1 MKLLL
6 IEHKLEAPG
15 DAVVTTA
22 ELVLQAATI
31 HNGTTKYISPGSVT
45 DDELKI

>member
-6 IEHKLEAPG
+6 REHKLEAPG
-15 DAVVTTA
+15 DAVVITA
-22 ELVLQAATI
+22 VAVLQAATI
-31 HNGTTKYISPGSVT
+31 QMGTTKYMSAGSDT